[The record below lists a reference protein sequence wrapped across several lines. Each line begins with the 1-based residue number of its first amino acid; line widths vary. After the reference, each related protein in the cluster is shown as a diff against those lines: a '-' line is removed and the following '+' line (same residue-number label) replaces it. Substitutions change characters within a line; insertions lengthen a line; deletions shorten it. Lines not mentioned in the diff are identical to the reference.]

1 MHYLNTLSGLIIG
14 IILFHTGFITRT
26 VFNHLD
32 EESTKIFL
40 RAIFPK
46 FFLLLAFIG
55 FSFILVGGYLN
66 PGLNKTFAVGV
77 VNAILPSICYF
88 LIPVTNSAKDNNE
101 TKKFKLLHFISVML
115 TVITLLANILFVF
128 S

>member
-1 MHYLNTLSGLIIG
+1 MHYLNMLSGLIMG
-14 IILFHTGFITRT
+14 IILFHTVFITRT

-32 EESTKIFL
+32 EENTKVFL

-55 FSFILVGGYLN
+55 FSYILVGGYVD
-66 PGLNKTFAVGV
+66 PGFNKTFTVGCINTV
-77 VNAILPSICYF
+77 LPSICYF
-88 LIPVTNSAKDNNE
+88 IIPMTNSAKDNNE
-101 TKKFKLLHFISVML
+101 TKKFRLLHSISVSL
-115 TVITLLANILFVF
+115 TVITLLTNILFVF